1 MAGSLN
7 KAILIGNVGQD
18 PIIKNNQDGKAF
30 AVLNIATSDSWKDKN
45 TGQTKEKTEWHK
57 VVVYNDNLVKLVQSY
72 VKKGTKLYIEGQIH
86 NKKFTDSSGIEKQQ
100 SEIVLQG
107 FTGSVVMLSS
117 KKDEDL
123 TF

>member
-18 PIIKNNQDGKAF
+18 PIVKSNQDGKTF
-30 AVLNIATSDSWKDKN
+30 AILNIATSESWKDKN

-86 NKKFTDSSGIEKQQ
+86 NKKFTDSSGTEKQQ

-123 TF
+123 PF